1 VTVRYLTAASA
12 IALAAYGPG
21 PRAAHADDDF
31 SGATVIFARGSSLY
45 RVDARGRDETEIA
58 QLATRAPAP
67 APRAPRVTDPSPV
80 VRPVWPEPKGARRA
94 AVDSPPQAMV
104 RALRTDAA
112 GTVLLADL
120 AGKWAWMPLDGS
132 TRSLT
137 DLPCADGPAQLAED
151 GSSVLCRSATSANQS
166 ILVELPRGPSAA
178 RPGKATA
185 VDVPPTGA
193 RVAGEG
199 VERRLVWADANGVWS
214 ASPADLKS
222 RSRVALDP
230 PLRGFLASPDG
241 AHAVGVY
248 EDQVFADVKHTRPAE
263 VLMTVQLDGRGARR
277 KAIQDGV
284 AVEWSH
290 DSQWVLVQDG
300 ARVCIMRASGGQ
312 YKCWRGYTAA
322 SLSSDGRWALL
333 LGNRDGSRKQTPRKQ
348 AKKPTGKAARP
359 APPPPDPEPP
369 QPGDMPWD
377 HIDEPSNE
385 PEGPDTQ
392 PADDDVSV
400 APPSGPLSL
409 FRARLE
415 GAFTDRPAL
424 LVKVVD
430 GAAVW
435 VPRGA
440 TTP

>member
-1 VTVRYLTAASA
+1 VTRQYLTAAGA
-12 IALAAYGPG
+12 IALAMSASA
-21 PRAAHADDDF
+21 PRAAYADDDLG
-31 SGATVIFARGSSLY
+31 GAMVIFARGSSLY
-45 RVDARGRDETEIA
+45 QVDARGRNETEIA
-58 QLATRAPAP
+58 QLVTRVAAP
-67 APRAPRVTDPSPV
+67 APRAPRVTDPRGPAD
-80 VRPVWPEPKGARRA
+80 RPEHSDARRG
-94 AVDSPPQAMV
+94 AVDSPPQAVV

-112 GTVLLADL
+112 GSVLLADV

-151 GSSVLCRSATSANQS
+151 GTSVLCRSATSASQS
-166 ILVELPRGPSAA
+166 ILVELPRGLGAA
-178 RPGKATA
+178 RPGKVT
-185 VDVPPTGA
+185 VIDVPPTGA
-193 RVAGEG
+193 RVVGAGA
-199 VERRLVWADANGVWS
+199 ERRLVWADATGVWS
-214 ASPADLKS
+214 ASPGDLKN

-230 PLRGFLASPDG
+230 PLGGFLASPDG
-241 AHAVGVY
+241 EHAVAVY
-248 EDQVFADVKHTRPAE
+248 EDQVFADARHTRTAE
-263 VLMTVQLDGRGARR
+263 VLMTVQLDGQGARR
-277 KAIQDGV
+277 KTIQDGV

-300 ARVCIMRASGGQ
+300 ARACIMRAGGGQ

-322 SLSSDGRWALL
+322 SLSSDGRWALV
-333 LGNRDGSRKQTPRKQ
+333 LGNRDGSRKQTPRKP

-359 APPPPDPEPP
+359 APPPDPEPP

-385 PEGPDTQ
+385 PEGPDA
-392 PADDDVSV
+392 PPVDDDVSV

-435 VPRGA
+435 VPRG
-440 TTP
+440 P